1 MKKNGKL
8 ESINN
13 FESILDKLIIK
24 GVFIE
29 IKRLTAKKAGVS
41 EVTKGKYFKKPGFES
56 NYILTQLGRKL
67 SRVRVLGLVVDKFMN
82 DDSSYS
88 AITIDDSS
96 DTVRCKFFGGAKLFN
111 GIEAGDLVDVVG
123 KVREYNGE
131 IYIAP
136 EIVTKI
142 IDPNFETMRILELSK
157 IRKLQKEKIAKI
169 EELKK
174 KNPDIKE
181 MKNSAKDLMGEDE
194 VESIIE
200 AEGMIKEA
208 LSKTD
213 ESLAGKAEQP
223 KDAKEIILKIIGE
236 SGQEGVDYQLVLAKS
251 GLPENAVDMAVQK
264 LLEGGIL
271 FEPRPGKLK
280 SL

>member
-1 MKKNGKL
+1 MKAYQLNR
-8 ESINN
+8 IV
-13 FESILDKLIIK
+13 K

-41 EVTKGKYFKKPGFES
+41 EVTKGKFFKKPGFES
-56 NYILTQLGRKL
+56 NYVLTGLGRKL

-82 DDSSYS
+82 GDGSYS

-96 DTVRCKFFGGAKLFN
+96 DTVRCKFFGGAKIFN

-123 KVREYNGE
+123 KVREYSGE

-136 EIVTKI
+136 EMVTKI
-142 IDPNFETMRILELSK
+142 TDPNFETMRILELAK
-157 IRKLQKEKIAKI
+157 IRKLQKDSIAKL

-174 KNPDIKE
+174 KNPDLKE
-181 MKNSAKDLMGEDE
+181 IKNSAKDIMSEEDA
-194 VESIIE
+194 ESIIE
-200 AEGMIKEA
+200 AESVIREA
-208 LSKTD
+208 LSET
-213 ESLAGKAEQP
+213 AGSKAGQP
-223 KDAKEIILKIIGE
+223 KDAKETILKIIGE
-236 SGQEGVDYQLVLAKS
+236 SGQDGVDYQLVLAKS
-251 GLPENAVDMAVQK
+251 GLPESAVDMAVQK

>member
-1 MKKNGKL
+1 M
-8 ESINN
+8 
-13 FESILDKLIIK
+13 
-24 GVFIE
+24 
-29 IKRLTAKKAGVS
+29 
-41 EVTKGKYFKKPGFES
+41 
-56 NYILTQLGRKL
+56 
-67 SRVRVLGLVVDKFMN
+67 GLVVDRFAEN
-82 DDSSYS
+82 GGSYS
-88 AITIDDSS
+88 AITIDDTS
-96 DTVRCKFFGGAKLFN
+96 DTIRCKFFGGTKIFD
-111 GIEAGDLVDVVG
+111 GIAEGDLVDVVG

-142 IDPNFETMRILELSK
+142 TDPNFETLRMLEIAAITK
-157 IRKLQKEKIAKI
+157 RQKEKITRLR
-169 EELKK
+169 ELKK
-174 KNPDIKE
+174 RTADLKE
-181 MKNSAKDLMGEDE
+181 LKALAKDAMSEED
-194 VESIIE
+194 VESITE
-200 AEGMIKEA
+200 AGEMIDEA
-208 LSKTD
+208 FAK
-213 ESLAGKAEQP
+213 KPEQA